1 MIQVVG
7 TEACAG
13 VNLLEFDGGM
23 KDFSPLG
30 AL

>member
-7 TEACAG
+7 TEACTG
-13 VNLLEFDGGM
+13 INLLEFDGGM
-23 KDFSPLG
+23 KDFSSMG